1 MRPSGSPRTPWR
13 RSTTTSEPPPG
24 EAAGSPIR
32 QVLLK
37 IHSRCN
43 LACDYC
49 YVYQNVDQ
57 SWRDQPVTMSEP
69 VVELAATRI
78 AEHAARHRLSA
89 VTVIFH
95 GGEPLLAR
103 KTLIGYAAQALRSAA
118 PAGTRVDL
126 RLQTNGVLLDDA
138 FLDLFDRHDIR
149 VGVSLDAGEIG
160 NDRHRIF
167 PTGQGSYRS
176 VARALRLL
184 GRADRRHLYGGI
196 LCTIDLRNDP
206 MEAYRSLLEFDPP
219 RLDFLLPHGNWTTPP
234 PGRPTAGGTTP
245 YADWLIPIFDRW
257 YATRPQRTGVRLFE
271 ALIDLLLGGPSRSEA
286 VGLGPVDLLTIETDG
301 TIEQGDTLKTTEDGM
316 AATGLHLR
324 SAGFDD
330 ALALPEFRAR
340 QSGLAGLAATCR
352 TCPLVRVCG
361 GGLYAHRYRADN
373 GFDNP
378 SVYCPDLTALIRHVQ
393 ARLRADLIPSRPEPA
408 VARPPA

>member
-1 MRPSGSPRTPWR
+1 M
-13 RSTTTSEPPPG
+13 
-24 EAAGSPIR
+24 
-32 QVLLK
+32 LLK

-57 SWRDQPVTMSEP
+57 SWRNQPVTMAEP
-69 VVELAATRI
+69 VVELAAARI
-78 AEHAARHRLSA
+78 AEHAARHHLPA

-103 KTLIGYAAQALRSAA
+103 KTLIGYAAQVLRSAA

-126 RLQTNGVLLDDA
+126 RLQTNGVLLDDD

-149 VGVSLDAGEIG
+149 VGVSLDAGETG

-167 PTGQGSYRS
+167 PSGRGSYRS

-184 GRADRRHLYGGI
+184 AGPDRRHLYGGV
-196 LCTIDLRNDP
+196 LSTIDLLNDP
-206 MEAYRSLLEFDPP
+206 IEVYRSLLEFDPP
-219 RLDFLLPHGNWTTPP
+219 RLDFLLPHGNWTAAP
-234 PGRPTAGGTTP
+234 PGRPPNDGTTP

-257 YATRPQRTGVRLFE
+257 YATRPQRTGIRLFE
-271 ALIDLLLGGPSRSEA
+271 ALIDLLLGGASRSEA

-301 TIEQGDTLKTTEDGM
+301 TIEHGDTLKTTEDGM

-330 ALALPEFRAR
+330 VLALPEFRAR

-352 TCPLVRVCG
+352 ACPLVRVCG

-378 SVYCPDLTALIRHVQ
+378 SVYCPDLAALIRHVHT
-393 ARLRADLIPSRPEPA
+393 RLSADLRPSRPEPA
-408 VARPPA
+408 GARPPA